1 MKIEVVKI
9 DELNKAKYNPRVE
22 LKKDDRAYKQIKA
35 SMDEFGYVSP
45 IIVNKSNMTIISG
58 HQRVNILL
66 DLGYKEIECVFV
78 NVDERTE
85 KKMNL
90 ALNNNSGYNDSDKL
104 RDIFEDL
111 GLTEEEMLAT
121 GFNAEEIESYSQDFI
136 DELFNEDFTDRG
148 KKELKEFAVTFNI
161 DKQYEKKFNDYIKL
175 NGKSKLIQAM
185 IKLIESE
192 AL

>member
-121 GFNAEEIESYSQDFI
+121 GFNAEEIESYSKDFI

-161 DKQYEKKFNDYIKL
+161 DKQYEKKFNDFIKL
-175 NGKSKLIQAM
+175 NGKAKLIEVM

>member
-35 SMDEFGYVSP
+35 SIDEFGYVSP
-45 IIVNKSNMTIISG
+45 IIVNKNNMTIISG

-90 ALNNNSGYNDSDKL
+90 ALNNNNGYNDSDKL
-104 RDIFEDL
+104 RNIFEEL

-136 DELFNEDFTDRG
+136 DELFNEDYTDRG
-148 KKELKEFAVTFNI
+148 KTELKEFAITFNI

-175 NGKSKLIQAM
+175 NGKSKLIEVM

>member
-66 DLGYKEIECVFV
+66 DLG
-78 NVDERTE
+78 
-85 KKMNL
+85 
-90 ALNNNSGYNDSDKL
+90 
-104 RDIFEDL
+104 
-111 GLTEEEMLAT
+111 LTEEEMLAT
-121 GFNAEEIESYSQDFI
+121 GFNAEEIESYSKDFI

-161 DKQYEKKFNDYIKL
+161 DKQYEKKFNDFIKL
-175 NGKSKLIQAM
+175 NGKAKLIEVM

>member
-35 SMDEFGYVSP
+35 SIDEFGYVSP
-45 IIVNKSNMTIISG
+45 IIVNKNNMTIISG

-90 ALNNNSGYNDSDKL
+90 ALNNNNGYNDSDKL
-104 RDIFEDL
+104 RNIFEEL

-121 GFNAEEIESYSQDFI
+121 GFNSEEIESYSQDFI
-136 DELFNEDFTDRG
+136 DELFNEDYTDRG
-148 KKELKEFAVTFNI
+148 KTELKEFAITFNI

-175 NGKSKLIQAM
+175 NGKSKLIEVM

>member
-1 MKIEVVKI
+1 
-9 DELNKAKYNPRVE
+9 
-22 LKKDDRAYKQIKA
+22 
-35 SMDEFGYVSP
+35 MDEFGYVSP

-121 GFNAEEIESYSQDFI
+121 GFNAEEIESYSKDFI

-161 DKQYEKKFNDYIKL
+161 DKQYEKKFNDFIKL
-175 NGKSKLIQAM
+175 NGKAKLIEVM